1 MNSRRVKLYSIKK
14 NIELLGYRREAD
26 QLKSELDRLS
36 KRIEQVAELESGY
49 KQQLAMPEM
58 SATEYMTIID
68 IFHRL
73 SERRRLDQA
82 RYDMLETERSRLTG
96 IVISKKRE
104 VEKLEDQAKT
114 MAIQEREEKQER
126 ADKMMPAPRPR

>member
-26 QLKSELDRLS
+26 QLKNELDRLS
-36 KRIEQVAELESGY
+36 KRIEQVSELEEGY
-49 KQQLAMPEM
+49 KLQLALPEM

-82 RYDMLETERSRLTG
+82 RYDMLETERTRLTG
-96 IVISKKRE
+96 IVVSKKRE
-104 VEKLEDQAKT
+104 VEKLEDQAKSL
-114 MAIQEREEKQER
+114 AIQEREEKQEM
-126 ADKMMPAPRPR
+126 ADKMLPAPRTR

>member
-14 NIELLGYRREAD
+14 NIELLGFRREAD
-26 QLKSELDRLS
+26 QLKSELDRLN
-36 KRIEQVAELESGY
+36 KRIEQVAELETGY

-82 RYDMLETERSRLTG
+82 RYDMLETERARLTG

-104 VEKLEDQAKT
+104 VEKLEDQAKA
-114 MAIQEREEKQER
+114 MAIQEREEKQEM

>member
-26 QLKSELDRLS
+26 QLKSELDRLN
-36 KRIEQVAELESGY
+36 KRIEQVAELEAGY

-114 MAIQEREEKQER
+114 MAIQEREEKQEI
-126 ADKMMPAPRPR
+126 ADRMMPAPRPR

>member
-1 MNSRRVKLYSIKK
+1 MNSRRVKLYSLKK
-14 NIELLGYRREAD
+14 NIELLGFRREAD
-26 QLKSELDRLS
+26 QLKSELDRLN
-36 KRIEQVAELESGY
+36 KRIEQVAELEAGY

-104 VEKLEDQAKT
+104 VEKLEDQAKS
-114 MAIQEREEKQER
+114 MAIQEREEKQEI
-126 ADKMMPAPRPR
+126 ADRMMPAPRPR

>member
-36 KRIEQVAELESGY
+36 KRIEQVTELETGY

-82 RYDMLETERSRLTG
+82 RFDMLETERARLTG
-96 IVISKKRE
+96 IVIGKKRE
-104 VEKLEDQAKT
+104 VEKLEDQAKSL
-114 MAIQEREEKQER
+114 AIQEREEKQEK

>member
-26 QLKSELDRLS
+26 QLKSELDRLN
-36 KRIEQVAELESGY
+36 KRIEQVAELEAGY

-104 VEKLEDQAKT
+104 VEKLEDQAK
-114 MAIQEREEKQER
+114 ARAVQEREEKQEL
-126 ADKMMPAPRPR
+126 ADRMMPAPRPR

>member
-14 NIELLGYRREAD
+14 NIELLGFRREAD
-26 QLKSELDRLS
+26 QLKSELDRLN
-36 KRIEQVAELESGY
+36 KRIEQVAELEAGY

-82 RYDMLETERSRLTG
+82 RYDMLETERARLTG

-114 MAIQEREEKQER
+114 MAMQEREEKQEM

>member
-14 NIELLGYRREAD
+14 NIELLGFRREAD
-26 QLKSELDRLS
+26 QLKSELDRLN
-36 KRIEQVAELESGY
+36 KRIEQVAELEAGY

-104 VEKLEDQAKT
+104 VEKLEDQAKS
-114 MAIQEREEKQER
+114 MAIQEREEKQEI

>member
-26 QLKSELDRLS
+26 QLKSELDRLN
-36 KRIEQVAELESGY
+36 KRIEQVAELEAGY

-73 SERRRLDQA
+73 SERRRLDQD

-104 VEKLEDQAKT
+104 VEKLEDQAKA
-114 MAIQEREEKQER
+114 MAVQEREEKQEL
-126 ADKMMPAPRPR
+126 ADRMMPAPRPR

>member
-26 QLKSELDRLS
+26 QLKNELDRLS
-36 KRIEQVAELESGY
+36 KRIEQVAELEEGY
-49 KQQLAMPEM
+49 KLQLALPEM

-82 RYDMLETERSRLTG
+82 RYDMLETERARLAG

-104 VEKLEDQAKT
+104 VEKLEDQAKSL
-114 MAIQEREEKQER
+114 AIQEREEKQEL
-126 ADKMMPAPRPR
+126 ADKMMPAPRAR

>member
-14 NIELLGYRREAD
+14 NIELLGFRREAD
-26 QLKSELDRLS
+26 QLKSELDRLN

-114 MAIQEREEKQER
+114 MAIQEREEKQEI
-126 ADKMMPAPRPR
+126 ADRMMPAPRPR

>member
-26 QLKSELDRLS
+26 QLKSELDRLN
-36 KRIEQVAELESGY
+36 KRIEQVAELEAGY

-104 VEKLEDQAKT
+104 VEKLEDQAKA
-114 MAIQEREEKQER
+114 MAVQEREEKQEL
-126 ADKMMPAPRPR
+126 ADRMMPAPRPR

>member
-1 MNSRRVKLYSIKK
+1 MHSRRVKLYSIKK

-26 QLKSELDRLS
+26 QLKNELDRLQ
-36 KRIEQVAELESGY
+36 KRIEQVAELEDGY
-49 KQQLAMPEM
+49 KLQLSMPDM

-82 RYDMLETERSRLTG
+82 RYDMLETERARLAG

-104 VEKLEDQAKT
+104 VEKLEDQAKSL
-114 MAIQEREEKQER
+114 AIQEREEKQEL
-126 ADKMMPAPRPR
+126 ADKMMPAPRAR

>member
-14 NIELLGYRREAD
+14 NIELLGFRREAD
-26 QLKSELDRLS
+26 QLKSELDRLN
-36 KRIEQVAELESGY
+36 KRIEQVAELEAGY
-49 KQQLAMPEM
+49 KLQLAMPEM

-104 VEKLEDQAKT
+104 VEKLEDQAKS
-114 MAIQEREEKQER
+114 MAIQEREEKQEI
-126 ADKMMPAPRPR
+126 ADRMMPAPRPR

>member
-1 MNSRRVKLYSIKK
+1 M
-14 NIELLGYRREAD
+14 LGYRREAD
-26 QLKSELDRLS
+26 QLKSELDRLN
-36 KRIEQVAELESGY
+36 KRIEQVAELEAGY

-114 MAIQEREEKQER
+114 MAIQEREEKQEI
-126 ADKMMPAPRPR
+126 ADRMMPAPRPR

>member
-14 NIELLGYRREAD
+14 NIELLGFRREAD
-26 QLKSELDRLS
+26 QLKSELDRLN
-36 KRIEQVAELESGY
+36 KRIEQVAELEAGY

-104 VEKLEDQAKT
+104 VEKLEDQAKS
-114 MAIQEREEKQER
+114 MAIQDREEKQEI
-126 ADKMMPAPRPR
+126 ADRMMPAPRPR

>member
-14 NIELLGYRREAD
+14 NIELLGFRREAD
-26 QLKSELDRLS
+26 QLKSELDRLN
-36 KRIEQVAELESGY
+36 KRIEQVAELEAGY

-68 IFHRL
+68 IFHHL

-104 VEKLEDQAKT
+104 VEKLEDQAKS
-114 MAIQEREEKQER
+114 MAIQEREEKQEI
-126 ADKMMPAPRPR
+126 ADRMMPAPRPR

>member
-14 NIELLGYRREAD
+14 NIELLGFRREAD
-26 QLKSELDRLS
+26 QLKSELDRLN
-36 KRIEQVAELESGY
+36 KRIEQVAELETGY

-82 RYDMLETERSRLTG
+82 RYDMLETERARLTG

-114 MAIQEREEKQER
+114 MAIQEREEKQEI
-126 ADKMMPAPRPR
+126 ADRMMPAPRPR

>member
-14 NIELLGYRREAD
+14 NIELLGFRREAD
-26 QLKSELDRLS
+26 QLKSELDRLN
-36 KRIEQVAELESGY
+36 KRIEQVAELEAGY

-82 RYDMLETERSRLTG
+82 RYDMLETERARLTG

-114 MAIQEREEKQER
+114 MAIQEREEKQEI
-126 ADKMMPAPRPR
+126 ADRMMPAPRPR

>member
-14 NIELLGYRREAD
+14 NIELLGFRREAD
-26 QLKSELDRLS
+26 QLKSELDRLN
-36 KRIEQVAELESGY
+36 KRIEQVAELEAGY

-104 VEKLEDQAKT
+104 VEKLEDQAKS
-114 MAIQEREEKQER
+114 MAIQEREEKQEI
-126 ADKMMPAPRPR
+126 ADRMMPAPRPR

>member
-14 NIELLGYRREAD
+14 NIELLGFRREAD
-26 QLKSELDRLS
+26 QLKSELDRLN
-36 KRIEQVAELESGY
+36 KRIEQVAELETGY

-82 RYDMLETERSRLTG
+82 RYDMLETERARLTG

-104 VEKLEDQAKT
+104 VEKLEDQAKAL
-114 MAIQEREEKQER
+114 AIQEREEKQEM
-126 ADKMMPAPRPR
+126 ADRMMPAPRPR

>member
-14 NIELLGYRREAD
+14 NIELLGFGRDAD
-26 QLKSELDRLS
+26 QLKSELDRLN
-36 KRIEQVAELESGY
+36 KRIEQVAELETGY

-82 RYDMLETERSRLTG
+82 RYDMLETERARLTG

-114 MAIQEREEKQER
+114 MAIQEREEKQEI
-126 ADKMMPAPRPR
+126 ADRMMPAPRPR

>member
-14 NIELLGYRREAD
+14 NIELLGFRREAD
-26 QLKSELDRLS
+26 QLKSELDRLH
-36 KRIEQVAELESGY
+36 KRIEQVAELETGY

-82 RYDMLETERSRLTG
+82 RYDMLETERARLTG

-114 MAIQEREEKQER
+114 MAIQEREEKQEI
-126 ADKMMPAPRPR
+126 ADRMMPAPRPR

>member
-26 QLKSELDRLS
+26 QLKSELDRLN
-36 KRIEQVAELESGY
+36 KRIEQVAELEAGY
-49 KQQLAMPEM
+49 KQQLAMPDM
-58 SATEYMTIID
+58 SATVYMTIID

-104 VEKLEDQAKT
+104 VEKLEDQAKA
-114 MAIQEREEKQER
+114 MAVQEREEKQEL
-126 ADKMMPAPRPR
+126 ADRMMPAPRPR

>member
-114 MAIQEREEKQER
+114 MAIQEREEKQEI
-126 ADKMMPAPRPR
+126 ADRMMPAPRPR

>member
-14 NIELLGYRREAD
+14 NIELLGFRREAD
-26 QLKSELDRLS
+26 QLTSELDRLN
-36 KRIEQVAELESGY
+36 KRIEQVAELEAGY

-104 VEKLEDQAKT
+104 VEKLEDQAKS
-114 MAIQEREEKQER
+114 MAIQEREEKQEI
-126 ADKMMPAPRPR
+126 ADRMMPAPRPR

>member
-14 NIELLGYRREAD
+14 NIELLGFRREAD
-26 QLKSELDRLS
+26 QLKSELDRLN

-114 MAIQEREEKQER
+114 LAIQEREEKQEI
-126 ADKMMPAPRPR
+126 ADRMMPAPRPR

>member
-26 QLKSELDRLS
+26 QLKSELDRLN
-36 KRIEQVAELESGY
+36 KRIEQVAELEAGY

-73 SERRRLDQA
+73 SERRRLDQS

-104 VEKLEDQAKT
+104 VEKLEDQAKA
-114 MAIQEREEKQER
+114 MAVQEREEKQEL
-126 ADKMMPAPRPR
+126 ADRMMPAPRPR

>member
-14 NIELLGYRREAD
+14 NIDLLGYRREAD
-26 QLKSELDRLS
+26 QLKSELDRLN
-36 KRIEQVAELESGY
+36 KRIEQVAELEAGY

-73 SERRRLDQA
+73 SERRRLDQS

-114 MAIQEREEKQER
+114 MAIQEREEKQEI
-126 ADKMMPAPRPR
+126 ADRMMPAPRPR

>member
-14 NIELLGYRREAD
+14 NIELLGFRREAD
-26 QLKSELDRLS
+26 QLKSELDRLN
-36 KRIEQVAELESGY
+36 KRIEQVAELEAGY

-104 VEKLEDQAKT
+104 VEKLEDQAKS
-114 MAIQEREEKQER
+114 MAIQEREEKQEI
-126 ADKMMPAPRPR
+126 ADRMMPAPRLR

>member
-14 NIELLGYRREAD
+14 NIELLGFRREAD
-26 QLKSELDRLS
+26 QLKSELDRLN
-36 KRIEQVAELESGY
+36 KRIEQVAELETGY

-82 RYDMLETERSRLTG
+82 RYDMLETERARLTG

-104 VEKLEDQAKT
+104 VEKLEDQAKA
-114 MAIQEREEKQER
+114 MAIQEREEKQEM
-126 ADKMMPAPRPR
+126 ADRMMPAPRPR

>member
-14 NIELLGYRREAD
+14 NIELLGFRREAD
-26 QLKSELDRLS
+26 QLKSELDRLN
-36 KRIEQVAELESGY
+36 KRIEQVAELEAGY

-73 SERRRLDQA
+73 SERRRLDQS

-104 VEKLEDQAKT
+104 VEKLEDQAKS
-114 MAIQEREEKQER
+114 MAIQEREEKQEI
-126 ADKMMPAPRPR
+126 ADRMMPAPRPR

>member
-26 QLKSELDRLS
+26 QLKSELDRLN
-36 KRIEQVAELESGY
+36 KRIEQVAELEAGY

-73 SERRRLDQA
+73 SERRRLDQS

-114 MAIQEREEKQER
+114 MAIQEREEKQEI
-126 ADKMMPAPRPR
+126 ADRMMPAPRPR

>member
-1 MNSRRVKLYSIKK
+1 MNSRHVKLYSIKK
-14 NIELLGYRREAD
+14 NIELLGFRREAD
-26 QLKSELDRLS
+26 QLKSELDRLN
-36 KRIEQVAELESGY
+36 KRIEQVAELEAGY

-104 VEKLEDQAKT
+104 VEKLEDQAKS
-114 MAIQEREEKQER
+114 MAIQEREEKQEI
-126 ADKMMPAPRPR
+126 ADRMMPAPRPR

>member
-14 NIELLGYRREAD
+14 NIELLGFRREAD
-26 QLKSELDRLS
+26 QLKSELDRLN
-36 KRIEQVAELESGY
+36 KRIEQVAELEAGY

-104 VEKLEDQAKT
+104 VEKLEDQAKS
-114 MAIQEREEKQER
+114 MAIQEREEKQEI
-126 ADKMMPAPRPR
+126 ADIMMPAPRPR